1 MLYYV
6 IYSFSYFKEKI
17 DEVDDYLAKQ
27 DGKIVREKDPRMCHH
42 GTRQK
47 CTHCLP
53 LDPYDED
60 YLKKKDIKH
69 MSFHAY
75 VRKMTAGHGKG
86 TQLKKPL
93 ENIVCS
99 LKPNCPGHKP
109 YPQGICSKCR
119 PPMVT
124 LNRQRFR
131 HVDNISIENEDV
143 VNRFLAFWRKTG
155 NQRIGYMIG
164 RYESFQEIPLGIKA
178 TVAAIYEPPQS
189 CSTDSVSLEAD
200 PQEKL
205 VDELCSYLNLKR
217 VGWIFTDLWS
227 ADSSKGTVCCTRH
240 KDSFFLTA
248 QECITAGWLQN
259 KYPNITNFCT
269 DGYFGSKFTTVVAS
283 GNEWNQIDFS
293 GYQVSNQCA
302 SLVAANLLCPT
313 SHPELAYLREVPLT
327 PSQYITDVYYMEKN
341 EYGVETRKNG
351 RPMPVEYLLVDVPA
365 GMPKEPHAT
374 FNISKKCYFPTENR
388 ILIGEL
394 QDSKTVGRY
403 ISEFSQNQFIELAT
417 NFHFLLF
424 LLNNDIVKFSKEEV
438 KSLCDIVQQQDRAK
452 AMEWASNN
460 INWATLS
467 TLCLHSLQGEIAR
480 FSANFQ
486 EYFKKLSAAESSNK
500 WSCKHCT
507 FENSMGRIDCSMC
520 GLPRSET

>member
-1 MLYYV
+1 MV
-6 IYSFSYFKEKI
+6 IGTSPQEKL
-17 DEVDDYLAKQ
+17 DDVDSYLAKQ
-27 DGKIVREKDPRMCHH
+27 DGMIIREKDPHMCHH

-47 CTHCLP
+47 CTYCLP
-53 LDPYDED
+53 LDPYDEE

-75 VRKMTAGHGKG
+75 VRKLTASHGKG

-99 LKPNCPGHKP
+99 LKLDCPCHKP
-109 YPQGICSKCR
+109 YPLGICSKCR
-119 PPMVT
+119 PPVVT

-131 HVDNISIENEDV
+131 HVDNISIENEEV

-155 NQRIGYMIG
+155 RQRLGFMIG
-164 RYESFQEIPLGIKA
+164 RYEPFQEIPLGIKA
-178 TVAAIYEPPQS
+178 TVAAIYEPPQT
-189 CSTDSVSLEAD
+189 CSADAVSLEPD
-200 PQEKL
+200 LQEGI

-227 ADSSKGTVCCTRH
+227 ADSTKGTVHCTRH
-240 KDSFFLTA
+240 KDSFYLTA
-248 QECITAGWLQN
+248 KECITAGWLQN
-259 KYPNITNFCT
+259 KHPNITVFCG

-283 GNEWNQIDFS
+283 GNEWNQIDFT

-302 SLVAANLLCPT
+302 ALVEANVLCPT
-313 SHPELAYLREVPLT
+313 SHPELAYLRKLPLT
-327 PSQYITDVYYMEKN
+327 SSHYITDVHYMKN
-341 EYGVETRKNG
+341 EYGVETIKNG

-388 ILIGEL
+388 SIIGEL
-394 QDSKTVGRY
+394 QDPKAIGRY
-403 ISEFSQNQFIELAT
+403 ISEFSTNQFLELAT

-424 LLNNDIVKFSKEEV
+424 LFSNDVVKFSKEEV
-438 KSLCDIVQQQDRAK
+438 KSLCAIIQQQDRGK
-452 AMEWASNN
+452 AMDWASSNA
-460 INWATLS
+460 NWATLS
-467 TLCLHSLQGEIAR
+467 TLCLHSLRGKYSFITVMYR
-480 FSANFQ
+480 LFLFLDS
-486 EYFKKLSAAESSNK
+486 SGSDSSNK

-507 FENSMGRIDCSMC
+507 FENSDDRSDCSMC
-520 GLPRSET
+520 SLPRSET

>member
-1 MLYYV
+1 MVLEA
-6 IYSFSYFKEKI
+6 SLMEKV
-17 DEVDDYLAKQ
+17 DEVDNYLAKQ
-27 DGKIVREKDPRMCHH
+27 DGMIIRERDPRMCHH
-42 GTRQK
+42 GVRQK

-53 LDPYDED
+53 LD
-60 YLKKKDIKH
+60 
-69 MSFHAY
+69 
-75 VRKMTAGHGKG
+75 VT
-86 TQLKKPL
+86 KKPL
-93 ENIVCS
+93 ENVVCS
-99 LKPNCPGHKP
+99 LKPNCPSHKP

-131 HVDNISIENEDV
+131 HVDNISIENEEV

-155 NQRIGYMIG
+155 HQRIGYMIG
-164 RYESFQEIPLGIKA
+164 RYEAFQEIPLGIKA
-178 TVAAIYEPPQS
+178 TVAAIYEPQQS
-189 CSTDSVSLEAD
+189 CSADSVSLEAD
-200 PQEKL
+200 PQEKV

-227 ADSSKGTVCCTRH
+227 ADSSKGTVFCTRH

-259 KYPNITNFCT
+259 KYPNVTTFCT

-283 GNEWNQIDFS
+283 GAFQIYAGNEWNQIDFS

-302 SLVAANLLCPT
+302 SLVEANLLCPT
-313 SHPELAYLREVPLT
+313 SHPELAYLRE
-327 PSQYITDVYYMEKN
+327 EKN

-388 ILIGEL
+388 VLIGEL
-394 QDSKTVGRY
+394 QDAKAVGRY
-403 ISEFSQNQFIELAT
+403 ISEFSKNQFIELAT

-424 LLNNDIVKFSKEEV
+424 LLSNDIVKFSKEEV
-438 KSLCDIVQQQDRAK
+438 KSLCDIIQQQDRGK
-452 AMEWASNN
+452 AMDWASSST
-460 INWATLS
+460 NWATLS
-467 TLCLHSLQGEIAR
+467 TLCLHSVQ
-480 FSANFQ
+480 
-486 EYFKKLSAAESSNK
+486 ESSTTESISK

-507 FENSMGRIDCSMC
+507 FENSMERTDCSMC
-520 GLPRSET
+520 GLPRLET